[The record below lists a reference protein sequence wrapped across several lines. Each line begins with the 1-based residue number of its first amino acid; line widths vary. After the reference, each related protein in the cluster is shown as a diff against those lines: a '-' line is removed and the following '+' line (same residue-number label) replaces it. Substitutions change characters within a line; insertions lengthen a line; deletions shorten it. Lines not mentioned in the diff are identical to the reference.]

1 MGECTHSWG
10 VVWSESE
17 SHSVLDSWQPYGF
30 MYSPW
35 NSPGQNTGVGSLS
48 LLWGIFPTQGLNPD
62 LMHCRQILY
71 QLSHKGSPLIWVCI
85 AKILPKKY
93 VAVEHLYVPR
103 MGRLFNYNL
112 TNTWATLI
120 DSSVGKE
127 SSWNAGDPGSIPGL
141 GRSPREGKGYPL
153 LYSWVSLVTY
163 NRMV

>member
-1 MGECTHSWG
+1 
-10 VVWSESE
+10 
-17 SHSVLDSWQPYGF
+17 
-30 MYSPW
+30 
-35 NSPGQNTGVGSLS
+35 
-48 LLWGIFPTQGLNPD
+48 
-62 LMHCRQILY
+62 
-71 QLSHKGSPLIWVCI
+71 
-85 AKILPKKY
+85 
-93 VAVEHLYVPR
+93 

-153 LYSWVSLVTY
+153 QYSWVSLVTC